1 MEEKKTYFTA
11 KNLALTGIFAALAF
25 GVSLLEF
32 PIFPAALFFK
42 LDFSFAVILLS
53 AYMLGALGGEIVA
66 LISIGLHLLVSSS
79 SVVGVG
85 VGELANFIMAQV
97 FAILPA
103 IAYHYKRN
111 FKTVIITLCI
121 AIIVNCGIAL
131 LCNRYLL
138 FPMYFPEG
146 AAERFKDLWL
156 VVLFFNFVKGLLN
169 AIITILL
176 YKRLKNLLN
185 KIF

>member
-11 KNLALTGIFAALAF
+11 KNLALTGVFAALAF

-32 PIFPAALFFK
+32 PLFPAAPFFK

-53 AYMLGALGGEIVA
+53 AYILGAIGGEIVA
-66 LISIGLHLLVSSS
+66 VVSIGLHLLVSSS
-79 SVVGVG
+79 SG
-85 VGELANFIMAQV
+85 VGELANFIMAQI
-97 FAILPA
+97 FAILPS
-103 IAYHYKRN
+103 IAYSYKRT
-111 FKTVIITLCI
+111 FKTVIITLPA

-138 FPMYFPEG
+138 FPLFFGDG
-146 AAERFKDLWL
+146 AAAQFKEFRVFALAL
-156 VVLFFNFVKGLLN
+156 NLIKGVSN

>member
-32 PIFPAALFFK
+32 PLFPAAPFFK
-42 LDFSFAVILLS
+42 LDFSFAVILFS

-79 SVVGVG
+79 AG

-111 FKTVIITLCI
+111 FKTVIISLCV
-121 AIIVNCGIAL
+121 AITVNCGIAL

-138 FPMYFPEG
+138 FPLFFGDG
-146 AAERFKDLWL
+146 AAAQFKEFWGFALAL
-156 VVLFFNFVKGLLN
+156 NLIKGLSN

-185 KIF
+185 KIL